1 MIDTILNYDY
11 IHIMLSKHIITI
23 RVRLI
28 CKIVST
34 GQNSTGQNRTEQGRT
49 GQDKIAS
56 IREREIIFFIFENK
70 MGIFVFFI
78 LVPWTK
84 SCTVV

>member
-1 MIDTILNYDY
+1 M
-11 IHIMLSKHIITI
+11 
-23 RVRLI
+23 
-28 CKIVST
+28 
-34 GQNSTGQNRTEQGRT
+34 TEQGRT

-56 IREREIIFFIFENK
+56 IREREIIFFIYENK